1 VIIAGPQARQGQ
13 SHISNTSEAEGGEE
27 AMMEVLA
34 GLVGL
39 AIAGYLVI
47 QVIRAIAE
55 FVNGLEGRDDDG
67 TP

>member
-1 VIIAGPQARQGQ
+1 LIYQEIKTE
-13 SHISNTSEAEGGEE
+13 SNTSEAEGGEE